1 MTQKA
6 TSPKRSFQLL
16 CHSPLIHFQA
26 DEGGATLRASEVKP
40 KLDTYLI
47 SKLKPIKREWYVQPG
62 KNQAL
67 NYRMKIIHIDASS
80 RFKQEDKII
89 QNFPIFYG
97 KGKKL
102 VLSDPLV
109 TITCFIPDLLE
120 AIEEHI
126 ADFFIVT
133 NFGTMQHKGF
143 GSFTITEKTLDSQK
157 IGQILG
163 ERYHSDVY
171 KMKVP
176 GSCRLKF
183 QNIQNF
189 YRLTKSGINGP
200 NADDPYCK
208 GTLFRYMH
216 DKGIGNEK
224 ARLKSGIVKPL
235 ATKHFESDDAN
246 AETPA
251 RVHYVRSVLGMTS
264 NFSFP
269 NNFERTG
276 YTGPKRYVQRVLVS
290 HKTIKRYAS
299 PLRFKVIDDSIY
311 IYLVSDSIKR
321 LLDEKGTFAFRRRV
335 IIPEKL
341 KFNKGKE
348 LLLPL
353 ELMDLLQDNNENELL
368 AEVVKIKSNKDY
380 MKIRE
385 RLKKIIPT
393 LTPEQID
400 LDMPKSFDGNDFL
413 GEAVANYN
421 QNREELFN
429 RSEEIFLLR
438 EVNNTWIK

>member
-6 TSPKRSFQLL
+6 TSPKLSFQLL

-26 DEGGATLRASEVKP
+26 NEDGATLRASEVKP
-40 KLDTYLI
+40 KLDAYLI
-47 SKLKPIKREWYVQPG
+47 SKLNPTKREWYVQLG

-67 NYRMKIIHIDASS
+67 NYRMKIIHKDASS
-80 RFKQEDKII
+80 RFKPEDKNI

-102 VLSDPLV
+102 VLSDPVV
-109 TITCFIPDLLE
+109 TITCFIPDLLK

-133 NFGTMQHKGF
+133 NFGAMQHKGF
-143 GSFTITEKTLDSQK
+143 GSFTIKENTPDSQK

-163 ERYHSDVY
+163 ERYESAVY
-171 KMKVP
+171 RMKVA

-208 GTLFRYMH
+208 GTLFSYMH

-224 ARLKSGIVKPL
+224 ARFKNGIVKPL
-235 ATKHFESDDAN
+235 ATKHFESDEAN
-246 AETPA
+246 AKTPSS
-251 RVHYVRSVLGMTS
+251 VCYVRAVLGVTS

-276 YTGPKRYVQRVLVS
+276 YTGPNRYVQRVLVS

-321 LLDEKGTFAFRRRV
+321 LLNVKGRFAFNRR
-335 IIPEKL
+335 INLPKKL
-341 KFNKGKE
+341 GFDNGRNQ
-348 LLLPL
+348 LMLPL
-353 ELMDLLQDNNENELL
+353 EIMDLLQDNNENELL
-368 AEVVKIKSNKDY
+368 AEVMRMKSNKDY

-385 RLKKIIPT
+385 RLEKKIRV
-393 LTPEQID
+393 LTPNPIY
-400 LDMPKSFDGNDFL
+400 LDMPKNFDGNDFL
-413 GEAVANYN
+413 REAVANYN
-421 QNREELFN
+421 HNREQLFN

-438 EVNNTWIK
+438 EVNIR

>member
-40 KLDTYLI
+40 KLDAYLI
-47 SKLKPIKREWYVQPG
+47 SKLKTIKREWYVQPG
-62 KNQAL
+62 KSQAL
-67 NYRMKIIHIDASS
+67 NYRMKIIHKDALS
-80 RFKQEDKII
+80 RFKPEDKNI

-97 KGKKL
+97 KVKKL
-102 VLSDPLV
+102 VLSDPIV
-109 TITCFIPDLLE
+109 TITCFIPDLLG

-143 GSFTITEKTLDSQK
+143 GSFTIKEKTLNSQK

-163 ERYHSDVY
+163 ERYHSAVY
-171 KMKVP
+171 RMKVS
-176 GSCRLKF
+176 GNCQVKF

-200 NADDPYCK
+200 NNNSPYCK
-208 GTLFRYMH
+208 GTLFSYMH

-246 AETPA
+246 AETPS
-251 RVHYVRSVLGMTS
+251 RVRYVRAVLGVTS

-276 YTGPKRYVQRVLVS
+276 YTGPKRYVQRVFVS

-299 PLRFKVIDDSIY
+299 PLRFKVIDDFIY

-321 LLDEKGTFAFRRRV
+321 LLDEKGTFTFSRGV
-335 IIPEKL
+335 KIPREL
-341 KFNKGKE
+341 KSNKSKE
-348 LLLPL
+348 LMLPL
-353 ELMDLLQDNNENELL
+353 ELLNLLQDNNENELL
-368 AEVVKIKSNKDY
+368 AEVMRMKSNKDY

-385 RLKKIIPT
+385 RLEKKIRN
-393 LTPEQID
+393 LTPKPID
-400 LDMPKSFDGNDFL
+400 LDMLKSFDGNDFL

>member
-6 TSPKRSFQLL
+6 TSPKLSFQLL

-26 DEGGATLRASEVKP
+26 NEDGVTLRASEVKP
-40 KLDTYLI
+40 KLDAYLI
-47 SKLKPIKREWYVQPG
+47 SKLKPTKREWYVQLG

-67 NYRMKIIHIDASS
+67 NYRMKIIHKDASC
-80 RFKQEDKII
+80 RFKTEDTNIE
-89 QNFPIFYG
+89 NFPIFYG

-109 TITCFIPDLLE
+109 TITCFIPDLLK

-143 GSFTITEKTLDSQK
+143 GSFTIKENTPDSQK

-163 ERYHSDVY
+163 ERYETAVY
-171 KMKVP
+171 RMKVA

-208 GTLFRYMH
+208 GTLFSYMH

-224 ARLKSGIVKPL
+224 ARLKNGIVKPL
-235 ATKHFESDDAN
+235 ATKHFVSDEAN
-246 AETPA
+246 AKTPSS
-251 RVHYVRSVLGMTS
+251 VCYVRAVLGVTS

-299 PLRFKVIDDSIY
+299 PLRFKVIDNSIY
-311 IYLVSDSIKR
+311 IYLVADSIKR
-321 LLDEKGTFAFRRRV
+321 LLNVKGSFAFNRRV
-335 IIPEKL
+335 NLPKKL
-341 KFNKGKE
+341 GFDNRRNQ
-348 LLLPL
+348 LMLPL
-353 ELMDLLQDNNENELL
+353 EIMDLLQDNKENELL
-368 AEVVKIKSNKDY
+368 AEVVRMKSNKDY

-385 RLKKIIPT
+385 RLEKKIRV
-393 LTPEQID
+393 LTPNPIY
-400 LDMPKSFDGNDFL
+400 LDMPKSFEGNDFL
-413 GEAVANYN
+413 REAVANYN

-438 EVNNTWIK
+438 EVNNR

>member
-16 CHSPLIHFQA
+16 CHSPLIHFQV

-47 SKLKPIKREWYVQPG
+47 SKLKTIKREWYVQPG
-62 KNQAL
+62 KSQAL
-67 NYRMKIIHIDASS
+67 NYRMKIIHKDASS
-80 RFKQEDKII
+80 RFNSEDKNI

-102 VLSDPLV
+102 VLSAPIV

-143 GSFTITEKTLDSQK
+143 GSFTIKEKTLNSQE

-216 DKGIGNEK
+216 EKGIGNEK
-224 ARLKSGIVKPL
+224 ARLKNGIIKPL

-246 AETPA
+246 AETLSN
-251 RVHYVRSVLGMTS
+251 VHYVRSVLGTTS

-269 NNFERTG
+269 NNFEWTG
-276 YTGPKRYVQRVLVS
+276 YTGPKRYVQRVFVS

-413 GEAVANYN
+413 GEAVAKYN

-429 RSEEIFLLR
+429 RSEEIILLS

>member
-126 ADFFIVT
+126 ADFLIVT

-208 GTLFRYMH
+208 GTLFSYMH

-224 ARLKSGIVKPL
+224 ARFKSGIVKPL

-413 GEAVANYN
+413 REAVANYN
-421 QNREELFN
+421 HNREELFN